1 MPTTCAIPPGLDLHL
16 VGEVEVEQHLVAA
29 ARLDAPVAEQVDE
42 LPRVLL
48 PRDEQHLAHADALQ
62 QLQRVVDHRPA
73 PDRQQ
78 VLVRDA
84 RQLLEPGR
92 VPPAAIRPFIAHRCY
107 SGLGAWPRAA
117 ARPRIPATTPTAA
130 THIHMVASP

>member
-1 MPTTCAIPPGLDLHL
+1 MLSPRQTTSWSSPTNVARHADDLRDAARLDLHL
-16 VGEVEVEQHLVAA
+16 VREVEVEERLVARTRA
-29 ARLDAPVAEQVDE
+29 HVAVAEQVDE

-48 PRDEQHLAHADALQ
+48 PGDEQHLLHARALQ

-84 RQLLEPGR
+84 RQLLETRRG
-92 VPPAAIRPFIAHRCY
+92 PAGGDQALHTADAI
-107 SGLGAWPRAA
+107 AA
-117 ARPRIPATTPTAA
+117 
-130 THIHMVASP
+130 SES